1 MNKYLLVLPMLLF
14 SIVNNAQ
21 VAIGKATVNGDG
33 LLDFLDNTTNGILL
47 PIVTTLPTGSAATN
61 GTLLMDFSDK
71 KIKMRSNNQWV
82 ELTKTSGDVSTVT
95 INTSND
101 IGQGVIIGAST
112 SSASGVLVL
121 ESTQKALILPKI
133 YKPHLNVINPYP
145 GMICYDTYNNCLSVF
160 NGSHWYFW
168 K

>member
-1 MNKYLLVLPMLLF
+1 MNKIFWLSLMLFF
-14 SIVNNAQ
+14 SLVNNAQ
-21 VAIGKATVNGDG
+21 VAIGKASVNGDG
-33 LLDFLDNTTNGILL
+33 LLDFPENTTNGIIL

-61 GTLLMDFSDK
+61 GTLLMDYSDK

-82 ELTKTSGDVSTVT
+82 ELTKTPGDVSAVT

-101 IGQGVIIGAST
+101 TGQGVIIGAPT

-133 YKPHLNVINPYP
+133 YKPHLNVISPYP
-145 GMICYDTYNNCLSVF
+145 GMICYDTFNNCLSVY